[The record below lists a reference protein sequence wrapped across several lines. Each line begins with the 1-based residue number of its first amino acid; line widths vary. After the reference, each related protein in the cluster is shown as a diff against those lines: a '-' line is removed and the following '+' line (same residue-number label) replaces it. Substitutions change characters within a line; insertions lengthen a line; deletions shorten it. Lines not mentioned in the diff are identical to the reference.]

1 MLQSQGIG
9 QFLQPMSDYLTQQF
23 TASQVQPF
31 MAEVMQMVQ
40 QRFPNMGGNQMQVG
54 TFRPTAEPAP
64 GLKIT
69 GDLLAIAQPYHMGSN
84 TGMFAGRPAYMSA
97 QPINLEPTPRFPF
110 SPEGAG
116 PRIPQ
121 QILFDSRLRSAGIGG
136 FMPQQGGL
144 F

>member
-1 MLQSQGIG
+1 MLQSQVIV

-40 QRFPNMGGNQMQVG
+40 QRFPNMGGHQMQVG
-54 TFRPTAEPAP
+54 TPSSGFHASAN
-64 GLKIT
+64 
-69 GDLLAIAQPYHMGSN
+69 LLVEAQPYHMGSIGSN
-84 TGMFAGRPAYMSA
+84 GMFAGRPAYMPA
-97 QPINLEPTPRFPF
+97 PPINLEPTPPF
-110 SPEGAG
+110 GEAG

-136 FMPQQGGL
+136 FMLPQGGL

>member
-69 GDLLAIAQPYHMGSN
+69 GDLLAIAQPYHMGSIGSN
-84 TGMFAGRPAYMSA
+84 AGMFAGRPLNLPA
-97 QPINLEPTPRFPF
+97 QPINLEPTPPF
-110 SPEGAG
+110 GQAG

-121 QILFDSRLRSAGIGG
+121 QVLFDQRLRSAGIGG
-136 FMPQQGGL
+136 FMPPQGGL

>member
-23 TASQVQPF
+23 TVSQVQPF

-40 QRFPNMGGNQMQVG
+40 QRFPNMGGNQMQIG

-64 GLKIT
+64 GFPM
-69 GDLLAIAQPYHMGSN
+69 GGNLLVEAHPYHMGSIGSN
-84 TGMFAGRPAYMSA
+84 GMFAGRPAYMAA
-97 QPINLEPTPRFPF
+97 QPINLEPTPPF
-110 SPEGAG
+110 GEAG